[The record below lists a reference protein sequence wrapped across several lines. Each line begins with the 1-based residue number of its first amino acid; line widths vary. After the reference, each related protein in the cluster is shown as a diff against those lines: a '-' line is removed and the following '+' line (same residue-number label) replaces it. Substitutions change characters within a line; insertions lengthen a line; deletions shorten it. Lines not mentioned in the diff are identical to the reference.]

1 MNMRALLLAFAAA
14 LSGCATTSS
23 PQETWQ
29 ALRASDPITGS
40 ERCTVTA
47 PDRAFGRGYTRAGF
61 IYPFVEMNSEVG
73 LLVGVMSGGNYRV
86 PPGDVQWRVDGNE
99 HRTLRASRTPVIGE
113 RSGVMFNEGLMSSVR
128 NGITAVDGDLAE
140 EMLAEMLAGTGLLY
154 RASATANMAGLA
166 TSRSASVGRMTSE
179 GLEPYPLDASFR
191 AALAECG
198 ISPSN
203 P

>member
-1 MNMRALLLAFAAA
+1 MRAFLLVFAAA
-14 LSGCATTSS
+14 LSGCATTSG

-47 PDRAFGRGYTRAGF
+47 PDRSFGRGYTRAGF

-86 PPGDVQWRVDGNE
+86 PPGDVQWRVDSND
-99 HRTLRASRTPVIGE
+99 HRTLRANRTPVIGE

-128 NGITAVDGDLAE
+128 NGITAVDGDEAE

-154 RASATANMAGLA
+154 RAAATANMAGLA
-166 TSRSASVGRMTSE
+166 TSRSASVGRMTSD

-191 AALAECG
+191 AALSECG
-198 ISPSN
+198 ITAPN